1 MVRSCAAF
9 ERIYDNELLGL
20 SAVRQVN
27 VNVVSMALAR
37 TTAERNEIAERLGRF
52 RADLRKQ
59 LEVARPSVSLGG
71 AHALFVA
78 AGISVR
84 RYAET
89 IQEAIDRRARAEPAR
104 HKELVTE
111 QCKAALS
118 EDFRRKRTLM
128 LALCAASVV
137 VCMGLGVRLAC
148 GSAAGSGV
156 AGSIEPEAAPGWE
169 GVHLPHAADLELHTP
184 AREGASR

>member
-37 TTAERNEIAERLGRF
+37 TTAERNEIAERLDRF

-59 LEVARPSVSLGG
+59 LEVARPSFSQGR
-71 AHALFVA
+71 AHALFAA

-89 IQEAIDRRARAEPAR
+89 IQEAIDRRAR
-104 HKELVTE
+104 
-111 QCKAALS
+111 
-118 EDFRRKRTLM
+118 
-128 LALCAASVV
+128 
-137 VCMGLGVRLAC
+137 G
-148 GSAAGSGV
+148 AGQ
-156 AGSIEPEAAPGWE
+156 
-169 GVHLPHAADLELHTP
+169 T
-184 AREGASR
+184 